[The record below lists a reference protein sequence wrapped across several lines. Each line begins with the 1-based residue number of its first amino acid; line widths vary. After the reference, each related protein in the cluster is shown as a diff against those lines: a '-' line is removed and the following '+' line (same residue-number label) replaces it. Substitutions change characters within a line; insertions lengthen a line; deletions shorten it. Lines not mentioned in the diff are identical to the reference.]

1 MTAFL
6 TVDDVTQ
13 VFPLNDGGRYVA
25 LKDIDLEIA
34 EGEFVSLIGHSGCGK
49 STLLNLLAGL
59 SQATRGGIL
68 MEGRQVTEPGPDR
81 MVVFQNYSLL
91 PWQTVRQNI
100 ALAVNRV
107 MGQASAGE
115 RQSRVDEAIAM
126 VGLAAA
132 AEKLPAEL
140 SGGMKQRVAIARA
153 LAIRP
158 RLLLLDEPFGAL
170 DALTRGNLQEQL
182 MTLCQ
187 QAGVTT
193 VMVTHDV
200 DEALLLSD
208 RVVMLT
214 NGPEA
219 EIGQILE
226 VPFARPRHRLEV
238 MEHPRYYQLRA
249 ELIGFLQQQRRLR
262 QRRAERDL
270 ELTLSASATTASA
283 TTAVAAT
290 AAATT
295 AAATGAARGASAAAS
310 RSAPERLAGPTTV
323 RLGVIPGLDIAPLA
337 LALADNLL
345 DAGRVRVVTV
355 PFASWERLEER
366 LREGDLDAAIT
377 AATTPLA
384 LALGLNGSAPWPAIT
399 PMTVSRNGNALCLAR
414 SFLRE
419 GVRDRDSLAVL
430 LRQRAEPLR
439 LAVPQ
444 RHGTAEL
451 LLRHWLA
458 AADVALDRQ
467 VTFSVLS
474 PMAMQGALR
483 GERIDGFIAGRYRVA
498 EAVEDRQ
505 GYVLATDLD
514 IWKGHPEKVLTC
526 SEDWAERHQEA
537 LLALCA
543 GLMRAG
549 ERCDDGGRR
558 EELTRVLSQPQ
569 WLGTRAALAL
579 GRQFDLGTGA
589 PPGELLAFNRWH
601 ADRAHLPNRAEG
613 TWILSQFSR
622 WGWCPFPS
630 NRLEL
635 LSQVYRP
642 DLCDKAL
649 ELAGYPVLRPDRHPF
664 TLADGIPFNQDDPL
678 AYLRSLPGGSE
689 PIVAPVTL
697 PESPFLSSP
706 SATPA

>member
-1 MTAFL
+1 VVAFL

-13 VFPLNDGGRYVA
+13 VFPLADGGRYIA

-59 SQATRGGIL
+59 DQASRGGIL

-107 MGQASAGE
+107 LGQSSAAE
-115 RQSRVDEAIAM
+115 RQARVEEAIAM
-126 VGLAAA
+126 VGLTPA
-132 AEKLPAEL
+132 AEKLPGEL

-182 MTLCQ
+182 MGLCQ
-187 QAGVTT
+187 EAGVTT

-226 VPFARPRHRLEV
+226 VPIPRPRHRLEV
-238 MEHPRYYQLRA
+238 MDHPRYYQLRS

-262 QRRAERDL
+262 QRRAERAQ
-270 ELTLSASATTASA
+270 ELTL
-283 TTAVAAT
+283 VAAAPAPAPVAGGPRVST
-290 AAATT
+290 AGRA
-295 AAATGAARGASAAAS
+295 
-310 RSAPERLAGPTTV
+310 TTV
-323 RLGVIPGLDIAPLA
+323 RLGVLPGLDIAPLA
-337 LALADNLL
+337 LALADNLF
-345 DAGRVRVVTV
+345 DANRVRVVAV
-355 PFASWERLEER
+355 PFANWDRLEER
-366 LREGDLDAAIT
+366 LLAGELDAAIT
-377 AATTPLA
+377 AATAPLA
-384 LALGLNGSAPWPAIT
+384 LALGLNGQAPWPAIT

-414 SFLRE
+414 SFLGE
-419 GVRDRDSLAVL
+419 GVRDRESLGQV

-439 LAVPQ
+439 IAVPQ
-444 RHGTAEL
+444 RHGIAEL

-458 AADVALDRQ
+458 AGGISPERQ
-467 VTFSVLS
+467 LSLSVLS
-474 PMAMQGALR
+474 PMAMHGALR

-514 IWKGHPEKVLTC
+514 IWPGHPEKVLTC
-526 SEDWAERHQEA
+526 SEDWAECHGEA
-537 LLALCA
+537 LEALCA
-543 GLMRAG
+543 GLMRAA

-558 EELTRVLSQPQ
+558 GELTRVLSQPQ
-569 WLGTRAALAL
+569 WLGTRAAIAL

-589 PPGELLAFNRWH
+589 PPRELLAFNRYH

-613 TWILSQFSR
+613 AWILSQFSR

-642 DLCDKAL
+642 DLCDRAL
-649 ELAGYPVLRPDRHPF
+649 EAAGYPVLRPDRHPF
-664 TLADGIPFNQDDPL
+664 TLTDGIPFQQDDPL
-678 AYLRSLPGGSE
+678 AYLRALPGSPE
-689 PIVAPVTL
+689 PPVAAVTL
-697 PESPFLSSP
+697 PQSRLDTVPSPRNELP
-706 SATPA
+706 

>member
-1 MTAFL
+1 MGAFL

-13 VFPLNDGGRYVA
+13 VFPLAEGGRYIA

-59 SQATRGGIL
+59 TQASSGGIL
-68 MEGRQVTEPGPDR
+68 MDGRQVTEPGPDR

-91 PWQTVRQNI
+91 PWQSVRQNI

-107 MGQASAGE
+107 MGHQSAAE
-115 RQSRVDEAIAM
+115 RQATVEKAIAM
-126 VGLAAA
+126 VGLGAAA
-132 AEKLPAEL
+132 DKLPSEL

-182 MTLCQ
+182 MGICQ
-187 QAGVTT
+187 EAGVTT

-226 VPFARPRHRLEV
+226 VPIPRPRRRLEV
-238 MEHPRYYQLRA
+238 MDHPQYYQLRT

-262 QRRAERDL
+262 QRRVER
-270 ELTLSASATTASA
+270 EKE
-283 TTAVAAT
+283 VARSAT
-290 AAATT
+290 AAPTLSQPW
-295 AAATGAARGASAAAS
+295 GA
-310 RSAPERLAGPTTV
+310 TTV

-337 LALADNLL
+337 LALADNLF
-345 DAGRVRVVTV
+345 DASRVQVVPV
-355 PFASWERLEER
+355 PFASWERLEEK
-366 LREGDLDAAIT
+366 LVAGELDGAIT
-377 AATTPLA
+377 AATSPLA
-384 LALGLNGSAPWPAIT
+384 LALGLGGQRPWPAIT

-414 SFLRE
+414 SFLRQGLKDRE
-419 GVRDRDSLAVL
+419 GLVRLVS
-430 LRQRAEPLR
+430 QRAEPLR
-439 LAVPQ
+439 IAVPQ

-451 LLRHWLA
+451 LVRHWLA
-458 AADVALDRQ
+458 AGGMDPERQ
-467 VTFSVLS
+467 VVFPVLS
-474 PMAMQGALR
+474 PMVMHGALR
-483 GERIDGFIAGRYRVA
+483 SEQIDGFIAGRYRVA

-505 GYVLATDLD
+505 GFVLATDLD
-514 IWKGHPEKVLTC
+514 IWSGHPEKVLTC
-526 SEDWAERHQEA
+526 SEDWAERHGEA
-537 LLALCA
+537 LEALCV
-543 GLMRAG
+543 GLMRAA

-558 EELTRVLSQPQ
+558 GELTRVLSQPQ
-569 WLGTRAALAL
+569 WLGTRASIALE
-579 GRQFDLGTGA
+579 RQFDTGTGET
-589 PPGELLAFNRWH
+589 PQQLLAFNRYH
-601 ADRAHLPNRAEG
+601 ADRAHIPNRAEG
-613 TWILSQFSR
+613 AWILSQFSR

-635 LSQVYRP
+635 LAQVYRP
-642 DLCDKAL
+642 DICDRAL
-649 ELAGYPVLRPDRHPF
+649 EAAGYPVLRPDRHAF
-664 TLADGIPFNQDDPL
+664 TLADGLSFHQDDPL
-678 AYLRSLPGGSE
+678 AYLRALPGS
-689 PIVAPVTL
+689 PQPPLAPVDL
-697 PESPFLSSP
+697 P
-706 SATPA
+706 